1 MAGRVLRINT
11 SGGGV
16 PKLAVDSAMLDTLGL
31 GGDDHD
37 DKVHHGGPDQAVC
50 IYSLERLRVLQAEG
64 HPVGPGS
71 LGENVTL
78 EGMDTAGL
86 VPGDRLSI
94 GEAEVELTGYASPC
108 KTIAAAFIDGGF
120 SRVLHQRHPGDSRLY
135 ARVLRPGRLSQGDAV
150 RLLVSP
156 PPEGAP
162 TSL

>member
-11 SGGGV
+11 SAGGV
-16 PKLAVDSAMLDTLGL
+16 PKLAVESATLGTLGL
-31 GGDDHD
+31 SGDDHD
-37 DKVHHGGPDQAVC
+37 DKVHHGGPDRALC

-71 LGENVTL
+71 MGENVTL
-78 EGMDTAGL
+78 EGLDTAGL

-94 GEAEVELTGYASPC
+94 GEVEVELTGYATPC

-135 ARVLRPGRLSQGDAV
+135 ARVLRAGRIHEGDPV
-150 RLLVSP
+150 RVMVSP
-156 PPEGAP
+156 QPD
-162 TSL
+162 